1 MTRHI
6 EAKVKLEIEAKAK
19 LKTETNETL
28 DIQKLAVETWSAEEE
43 RVAFDSVAGKSF
55 FYCHKD

>member
-19 LKTETNETL
+19 LKTETSETL
-28 DIQKLAVETWSAEEE
+28 DIQRLVVET
-43 RVAFDSVAGKSF
+43 
-55 FYCHKD
+55 